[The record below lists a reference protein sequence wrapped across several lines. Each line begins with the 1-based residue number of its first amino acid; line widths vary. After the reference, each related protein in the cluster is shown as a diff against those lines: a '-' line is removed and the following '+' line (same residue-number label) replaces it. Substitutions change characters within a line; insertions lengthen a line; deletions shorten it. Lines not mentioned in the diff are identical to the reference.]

1 VFRENNS
8 HLQPELFNTATY
20 MNPRTRAMLEK
31 SWAPLYYEHVFCK
44 IDEKMFA
51 PLYCPDNGS
60 PNKPVNILLSLEFLK
75 HLHNYTDEETLE
87 QYYFNYQVN
96 YALGQ
101 RNLGGL
107 YICERTLY
115 DFRRKVYE
123 YTLAHPEE
131 ADLVFRQ
138 YDQLLAHFLGITKTN
153 TKEQRT
159 DSTAIMSNIRRAGRL
174 ALAFDVLKQA
184 VRACPPE
191 ILPESLRQVLEPAF
205 KTEVLYRSRA
215 SEVKDKLQFILDL
228 QQQLLDAVAP
238 FPEVAELPPV
248 RLVRRFLAEQTVFD
262 PALKKRVAK
271 KGKEIAPDSLQ
282 SAYDPDATFRRKG
295 NKEHVGY
302 TYTLTETCADE
313 NPVQF
318 VTDYTVDKNVK
329 TDPETL
335 EERLSVI
342 KERTGLTDL
351 YEDGGFYSPEVQKL
365 AEEQGV
371 TMHYT
376 NLTGRKPASEKLPL
390 TAFTIENHQKVLSCP
405 QNQAPVHTFFNEGK
419 EELIAW
425 FNPDVCKVCPFQ
437 EQCPVKIQ
445 KKKALLKISQKSLLA
460 AEIRKELAD
469 HELRREATSK
479 RAAIEGTISAIK
491 RGRGAGKLSVRG
503 QIKCALVMGFK
514 TIAHNFQQL
523 KKYFALK
530 AKEEKAAKIKT
541 SLLQGVSVPT

>member
-1 VFRENNS
+1 
-8 HLQPELFNTATY
+8 
-20 MNPRTRAMLEK
+20 
-31 SWAPLYYEHVFCK
+31 
-44 IDEKMFA
+44 MFA

-60 PNKPVNILLSLEFLK
+60 SNKPVNILFSLEFLK
-75 HLHNYTDEETLE
+75 HLHNYTDKEILE

-96 YALGQ
+96 YAFGQ

-107 YICERTLY
+107 SVCERTLY
-115 DFRRKVYE
+115 DFRKKVYE
-123 YTLAHPEE
+123 YTLAHPID

-138 YDQLLAHFLGITKTN
+138 FDQLLAHFLGLTKIN

-159 DSTAIMSNIRRAGRL
+159 ESSAIMPKIRRAGRL
-174 ALAFDVLKQA
+174 SLAFDVLNQA
-184 VRACPPE
+184 VRICPPE

-205 KTEVLYRSRA
+205 RTDLLCRSLA
-215 SEVKDKLQFILDL
+215 SEVKNKLQFVLDL
-228 QQQLLDAVAP
+228 QQQLLDVIAS

-248 RLVRRFLAEQTVFD
+248 ALVRRFLAEQTVFD
-262 PALKKRVAK
+262 PASKKRVAK

-282 SAYDPDATFRRKG
+282 SAYDPDATYRRKG
-295 NKEHVGY
+295 NKDHVGY
-302 TYTLTETCADE
+302 AYNVTETCTEE

-318 VTDYTVDKNVK
+318 VTDYAADKNVK

-335 EERLSVI
+335 KERLPMI

-365 AEEQGV
+365 AQEQGV

-390 TAFTIENHQKVLSCP
+390 SAFTIENHQNVLACP

-419 EELIAW
+419 DELIAW
-425 FNPDVCKVCPFQ
+425 FAPHVCKECPCK

-445 KKKALLKISQKSLLA
+445 KKKALLKINQKTLLA

-469 HELRREATSK
+469 PEFRREATSK

-491 RGRGAGKLSVRG
+491 RGQGAGKLSVRG
-503 QIKCALVMGFK
+503 QIKCTLVMGFK

-523 KKYFALK
+523 KKFFANK
-530 AKEEKAAKIKT
+530 AREGKTAKIKA
-541 SLLQGVSVPT
+541 SLSQGVSVLT

>member
-1 VFRENNS
+1 MFKENNS
-8 HLQPELFNTATY
+8 HLQPELFNTSTY
-20 MNPRTRAMLEK
+20 MHPRTKAMLEK

-51 PLYCPDNGS
+51 SLYCSDNGC

-75 HLHNYTDEETLE
+75 HLYDYTDEQILE

-101 RNLGGL
+101 RNLGEL

-115 DFRRKVYE
+115 DFRKRVYE

-138 YDQLLAHFLGITKTN
+138 FDQLLTHFLDITKIN

-159 DSTAIMSNIRRAGRL
+159 DSTAIMPNIRRAGRL

-184 VRACPPE
+184 VRVCPPE

-215 SEVKDKLQFILDL
+215 SEAKNKLQYLLEL
-228 QQQLLDAVAP
+228 QQQLLDVVAS
-238 FPEVAELPPV
+238 FPEVAELPLV
-248 RLVRRFLAEQTVFD
+248 KLVRRFLAEQTVFD
-262 PALKKRVAK
+262 PVLKKRVAK
-271 KGKEIAPDSLQ
+271 KGQEISPDSLQ

-295 NKEHVGY
+295 NKDRVGY

-318 VTDYTVDKNVK
+318 VTDYTLTKNVK

-335 EERLSVI
+335 EERLSMN

-351 YEDGGFYSPEVQKL
+351 YQDGGFYSPKVQKL

-376 NLTGRKPASEKLPL
+376 NLTGRKPALKKLPL
-390 TAFTIENHQKVLSCP
+390 TAFTIENHQKVLACP
-405 QNQAPVHTFFNEGK
+405 QNQAPVHAFFNEGK

-425 FNPDVCKVCPFQ
+425 FNPHVCKECPFK

-445 KKKALLKISQKSLLA
+445 KKKALLKINQKSLLV

-469 HELRREATSK
+469 HEFRREATSK

-503 QIKCALVMGFK
+503 QIKCTLVMGFK

-523 KKYFALK
+523 KKFFALK
-530 AKEEKAAKIKT
+530 AKKEKAAKTKT
-541 SLLQGVSVPT
+541 PSLQGVIVPI

>member
-1 VFRENNS
+1 
-8 HLQPELFNTATY
+8 
-20 MNPRTRAMLEK
+20 MLEK
-31 SWAPLYYEHVFCK
+31 SWAPLFYEHVFCK

-75 HLHNYTDEETLE
+75 HLYDYTDEQILE

-101 RNLGGL
+101 RNLGEL

-123 YTLAHPEE
+123 YTLAHPKE

-138 YDQLLAHFLGITKTN
+138 FDQLLAHFLNVTKIN

-159 DSTAIMSNIRRAGRL
+159 DSSAIMPNIRRAGRL

-191 ILPESLRQVLEPAF
+191 ILPESLRKVTEPAF
-205 KTEVLYRSRA
+205 KTEILYRSRA

-228 QQQLLDAVAP
+228 QQQLLDTAAP
-238 FPEVAELPPV
+238 FPEVAGLSPV
-248 RLVRRFLAEQTVFD
+248 ALVKRFLTEQTVFD
-262 PALKKRVAK
+262 PVIKKRVAK
-271 KGKEIAPDSLQ
+271 KGKEISPDSLQ
-282 SAYDPDATFRRKG
+282 SAYDPDATYRRKG

-302 TYTLTETCADE
+302 TYTVTETCADE

-318 VTDYTVDKNVK
+318 VTDYTVEKNVK

-335 EERLSVI
+335 EERLPVI

-351 YEDGGFYSPEVQKL
+351 YEDGGFYSPQVQKL
-365 AEEQGV
+365 AEEQDV

-376 NLTGRKPASEKLPL
+376 NLTGRKPALKKLPL
-390 TAFTIENHQKVLSCP
+390 TAFTIENHRKVLACP
-405 QNQAPVHTFFNEGK
+405 QNQAPVHTFFNERK
-419 EELIAW
+419 EEIIAW
-425 FNPDVCKVCPFQ
+425 FDPHVCKECPYK
-437 EQCPVKIQ
+437 EQCLVKIQ
-445 KKKALLKISQKSLLA
+445 KKKALLKINRKSLLA
-460 AEIRKELAD
+460 AEVRKELTD
-469 HELRREATSK
+469 PEFRREATSK

-503 QIKCALVMGFK
+503 QVKCTLVMGLK

-523 KKYFALK
+523 KKFFALK
-530 AKEEKAAKIKT
+530 AKEEKAAKVKIP
-541 SLLQGVSVPT
+541 SLQGVIVPI